1 VRLDT
6 SCVSR
11 FSRQVAQ
18 RGVPLS
24 KSSVGE
30 YLACPARWA
39 FRTVERQAA
48 GPVSDELRLGRAC
61 HQVIAAVL
69 LAGPDIASD
78 ESVARAL
85 DAQGVSPHLLPSAVD
100 WVLWAQ
106 QMVAQRGGRIVSVE
120 KSVRTG
126 TVPGVSLS
134 GRFDLVLAD
143 GSAGPLELL
152 DWSFG
157 RHPKF
162 VQPEQMVDDL
172 GTTIYRTLLAVAM
185 PDRPEQV
192 LISDVHVPGRQVLT
206 VELDRDEVRRAWS
219 NLQAIR
225 DGMRS
230 VAITGIVGAR
240 PGPQCAWC
248 PFERRCPQAQVHSE
262 EVR

>member
-1 VRLDT
+1 MISVVPSPPDTSTRALVRLDT

-11 FSRQVAQ
+11 FHRQVVQ

-24 KSSVGE
+24 KSSVAE

-39 FRTVERQAA
+39 FRTVERQAP
-48 GPVSDELRLGRAC
+48 GPVSEELRLGRAC
-61 HQVIAAVL
+61 HQVIADLL
-69 LAGPDIASD
+69 LAGPDVPAD
-78 ESVARAL
+78 DAVALAL
-85 DAQGVSPHLLPSAVD
+85 DAQGVSAHLLSSAVD

-106 QMVAQRGGRIVSVE
+106 HLVAQRGGRIVSVE
-120 KSVRTG
+120 QSVRTSA
-126 TVPGVSLS
+126 VPGVSLS

-185 PDRPEQV
+185 PERPAQV

-206 VELDRDEVRRAWS
+206 VELDRDEVRRAWGD
-219 NLQAIR
+219 LQAIR
-225 DGMRS
+225 DGIRT
-230 VAITGIVGAR
+230 VATTGIVVAKR
-240 PGPQCAWC
+240 GP
-248 PFERRCPQAQVHSE
+248 
-262 EVR
+262 